1 MAFLNIPL
9 KAMQGTVISVLGVAT
24 MPWYN
29 PSSFPVIPPNLPPSP
44 IDKDYKWRITMQI
57 DTQSQSSYQTR
68 LPGAYNGQD
77 VMVGLWIAN
86 VASGQAWQ
94 IVTIESKT
102 TFSVTC
108 IVQDIYRY
116 NTFRDVAGG
125 GNGAPNAG
133 TYVIFN
139 IGDTGVPEIDPVP
152 PSGVSSTFG
161 INLQSRF
168 EYINLQYDY
177 PLYQSG
183 NTFAYNDVVAVDT
196 IAHSFV
202 KSSAL
207 NQVVVGRITSISDTI
222 PGWFTINPVQKIVDN
237 LDYLPGYVGDIIYT
251 DLFTPGALTAAP
263 GGSQVYIKLR
273 NNTSSISVSTVLNG
287 STAAGSIFQLN
298 DVDITVGGSGTQ
310 ANVVSA
316 VNLLSTQTGVG
327 AAVVVSDNTIQ
338 TNTLNIT
345 PTYGEPAL
353 WANGSYA
360 TATINGIPVTFN
372 IVSTDP
378 GYTDYARAV
387 QMAQCINNANIP
399 NIVASSPSTLIL
411 QITNTIGGAIT
422 IVNGTPDINS
432 VPFAGASSGSGL
444 ALVTPAS
451 STYQI
456 KFTASDSRAINFLDV
471 VGTPTGD
478 LGLVSVENGVK
489 ACGLYIEEGLRT
501 AVSTVVSNL
510 TQLYALSPLIGD
522 QAYVINSDDGNGN
535 NIGEWSMWLF
545 NGTTW
550 IRTSTED
557 SASTDA
563 KSLEY
568 TITTSSA
575 SSINIGQISTGRRVT
590 LITIEVLT
598 PFDGAATVSIGY
610 QVNNPSLPPAEPA
623 GLMTVGLTDLTVAG
637 TYTTSTD
644 ILFGTDTVQ
653 GDVTITSA
661 FVNGGSTVGSAQII
675 VSYV

>member
-1 MAFLNIPL
+1 
-9 KAMQGTVISVLGVAT
+9 MQGTVISVLGVAT

-29 PSSFPVIPPNLPPSP
+29 PSSFPIIPPNPQPTP
-44 IDKDYKWRITMQI
+44 IQKDYKWRITMQI
-57 DTQSQSSYQTR
+57 DTQTQSSYQTR
-68 LPGAYNGQD
+68 APGVYNGQD

-94 IVTIESKT
+94 ITTIESKT

-108 IVQDIYRY
+108 IVQDVYRY

-139 IGDTGVPEIDPVP
+139 IGDTGIPEIDPVP

-177 PLYQSG
+177 PLYQAG

-196 IAHSFV
+196 TAHSFV
-202 KSSAL
+202 KSSSL

-237 LDYLPGYVGDIIYT
+237 LDYLPGYVGDTIYT
-251 DLFTPGALTAAP
+251 DLFIPGALTTAP

-273 NNTSSISVSTVLNG
+273 DNTSSISVSTVLNG
-287 STAAGSIFQLN
+287 TTPAGSVFQLN
-298 DVDITVGGSGTQ
+298 DVDVTVGGTGTLT
-310 ANVVSA
+310 NVASA
-316 VNLLSTQTGVG
+316 VNLVSTQTGVS
-327 AAVVVSDNTIQ
+327 AALVVSDNTIV
-338 TNTLNIT
+338 TNPLNISS
-345 PTYGEPAL
+345 TYGEPAL
-353 WANGSYA
+353 WANSTYA
-360 TATINGIPVTFN
+360 TATINGVLVTFN

-378 GYTDYARAV
+378 GYTDYARAT

-422 IVNGTPDINS
+422 IVNVAPDVNS
-432 VPFAGASSGSGL
+432 VPFAGPNSGSGL
-444 ALVTPAS
+444 PLITAAS
-451 STYQI
+451 STHQL
-456 KFTASDSRAINFLDV
+456 KFTAVDSRAIDFFDV
-471 VGTPTGD
+471 IGTATGD

-501 AVSTVVSNL
+501 AVSTVVANL
-510 TQLYALSPLIGD
+510 AQLNALTPLIGD
-522 QAYVINSDDGNGN
+522 QAYVIDSNDGAGN
-535 NIGEWSMWLF
+535 NVGEWSLWLF
-545 NGTTW
+545 NGSAW
-550 IRTSTED
+550 IRTSNQD

-568 TITTSSA
+568 TVTTISPA
-575 SSINIGQISTGRRVT
+575 TINIGQISTGRRVT
-590 LITIEVLT
+590 LITVEVT
-598 PFDGAATVSIGY
+598 IPFNLASTLDIGY
-610 QVNNPSLPPAEPA
+610 QVNNPSLPAPVPS
-623 GLMTVGLTDLTVAG
+623 GLMATNLIDLTVAG

-644 ILFGTDTVQ
+644 ILFGTDTIQ
-653 GDVTITSA
+653 GDVEITAAYGKNSA
-661 FVNGGSTVGSAQII
+661 SIGSAQII

>member
-29 PSSFPVIPPNLPPSP
+29 PSSFPVIPPNPQPDP
-44 IDKDYKWRITMQI
+44 IQKDYKWRITMQI

-68 LPGAYNGQD
+68 APGVYNGQD

-94 IVTIESKT
+94 ITTIESKT

-133 TYVIFN
+133 TYVIFD

-177 PLYQSG
+177 PLYQAG

-196 IAHSFV
+196 ITHSFV

-237 LDYLPGYVGDIIYT
+237 LDYLPGYVGDTIYT
-251 DLFTPGALTAAP
+251 DTTIPGGLTATP

-273 NNTSSISVSTVLNG
+273 NDTSSISVSTVLG
-287 STAAGSIFQLN
+287 GTTAPGSIFQLN
-298 DVDITVGGSGTQ
+298 DVNVTVGGTGTLSD
-310 ANVVSA
+310 VVTA
-316 VNLLSTQTGVG
+316 TNLVSLQTGVS
-327 AAVVVSDNTIQ
+327 AALITSDNIAL
-338 TNTLNIT
+338 TNPLNISS
-345 PTYGEPAL
+345 TYGEPAL
-353 WANGSYA
+353 WANGTYA
-360 TATINGIPVTFN
+360 TATINGILVTFN

-378 GYTDYARAV
+378 GYTDYARAT
-387 QMAQCINNANIP
+387 QMAQCINSSNIP
-399 NIVASSPSTLIL
+399 NIVASTPSSLIL
-411 QITNTIGGAIT
+411 QLTNISGGPIT
-422 IVNGTPDINS
+422 IVNGTPDVNN
-432 VPFAGASSGSGL
+432 VPFAGASSGSGVPL
-444 ALVTPAS
+444 STPAS
-451 STYQI
+451 TTYQL
-456 KFTASDSRAINFLDV
+456 KFTAADSRAIDFFDV
-471 VGTPTGD
+471 VGTATGD

-501 AVSTVVSNL
+501 AVSTVVANL
-510 TQLYALSPLIGD
+510 AQLYALSPLIGD
-522 QAYVINSDDGNGN
+522 QAYVIDSNDGNGN
-535 NIGEWSMWLF
+535 NVGEWSMWLF
-545 NGTTW
+545 NGTGW
-550 IRTSTED
+550 VRTSNQD

-568 TITTSSA
+568 TLTTA
-575 SSINIGQISTGRRVT
+575 SPPSINIGKISTGRRVT
-590 LITIEVLT
+590 LITVEVT
-598 PFDGAATVSIGY
+598 VPFNLASTLDIGY
-610 QVNNPSLPPAEPA
+610 QVINPSLPAPVPD
-623 GLMTVGLTDLTVAG
+623 GLMATNLIDLTVAG

-644 ILFGTDTVQ
+644 ILFGTDTLQ
-653 GDVTITSA
+653 GDVEITAAFGKNSA
-661 FVNGGSTVGSAQII
+661 SIGSAQII